1 MLARLQLLLLAA
13 TVLAALAWLAW
24 ALPAGVHAGWVAVGL
39 LVALLPTAPVLA
51 LEFLLLAGFGRD
63 PAAPRA
69 SAVDLLRAWAGEV
82 AAAWRV
88 FSCD

>member
-51 LEFLLLAGFGRD
+51 AALQ
-63 PAAPRA
+63 PAERPAPL
-69 SAVDLLRAWAGEV
+69 DLLP
-82 AAAWRV
+82 
-88 FSCD
+88 